1 MIAVV
6 LVIAAIVFVFVFV
19 LLLVLGL
26 CRVAALGDQQTVYEP
41 HEDHER

>member
-1 MIAVV
+1 MIAAL
-6 LVIAAIVFVFVFV
+6 LVIAAILFVFV

-41 HEDHER
+41 HDEP